1 MVLNWDEGEE
11 VGRTKKKWEHN
22 LHGASTGLWKVRK
35 SYRLLQAFLTSYH
48 W

>member
-11 VGRTKKKWEHN
+11 VGRTKKWEHN

-35 SYRLLQAFLTSYH
+35 SYRLPLHSAS
-48 W
+48 